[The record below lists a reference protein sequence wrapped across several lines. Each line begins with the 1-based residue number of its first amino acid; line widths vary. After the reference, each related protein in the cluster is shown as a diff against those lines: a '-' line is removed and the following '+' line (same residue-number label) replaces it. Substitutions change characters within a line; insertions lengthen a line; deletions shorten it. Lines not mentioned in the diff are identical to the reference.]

1 MKRERNDD
9 DDARAPGSPPRGLE
23 REKKIQK
30 FCSFL
35 ESSSC
40 TTPTT
45 TRHNDGKRSLSQKLI
60 TFYYDFR
67 TIQTTTTEEEKKKLK
82 KKKTIKKRATTIE
95 NEGEGRTKT
104 NRSRPTAATTAPSSL
119 YTARRTGTICSPP
132 RKTAPAVCGIA
143 RAASASRR

>member
-1 MKRERNDD
+1 MSTAQHAFS
-9 DDARAPGSPPRGLE
+9 ARAMMAAT
-23 REKKIQK
+23 
-30 FCSFL
+30 SF
-35 ESSSC
+35 
-40 TTPTT
+40 
-45 TRHNDGKRSLSQKLI
+45 SQKALRAKRA
-60 TFYYDFR
+60 TAS
-67 TIQTTTTEEEKKKLK
+67 TIQTTKTEEEKKKLK

-143 RAASASRR
+143 RAASASKR

>member
-1 MKRERNDD
+1 MKRERSEDDDDDD

-45 TRHNDGKRSLSQKLI
+45 TRHNNNGKRSLSQKLI

-67 TIQTTTTEEEKKKLK
+67 TIQTTIQTT
-82 KKKTIKKRATTIE
+82 
-95 NEGEGRTKT
+95 
-104 NRSRPTAATTAPSSL
+104 
-119 YTARRTGTICSPP
+119 
-132 RKTAPAVCGIA
+132 
-143 RAASASRR
+143 

>member
-1 MKRERNDD
+1 MKRERSEDD

-45 TRHNDGKRSLSQKLI
+45 RHNNGKRSFSQKLI

-67 TIQTTTTEEEKKKLK
+67 TIQTTIQTT
-82 KKKTIKKRATTIE
+82 
-95 NEGEGRTKT
+95 
-104 NRSRPTAATTAPSSL
+104 
-119 YTARRTGTICSPP
+119 
-132 RKTAPAVCGIA
+132 
-143 RAASASRR
+143 